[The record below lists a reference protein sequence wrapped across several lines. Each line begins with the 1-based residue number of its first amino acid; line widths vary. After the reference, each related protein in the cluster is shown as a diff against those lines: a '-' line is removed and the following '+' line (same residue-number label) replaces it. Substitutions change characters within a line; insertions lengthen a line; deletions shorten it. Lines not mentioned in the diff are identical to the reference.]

1 MWVRTVTRSRRQRT
15 EQSILLATLGI
26 ILSGEKLTK
35 SAICRETPCSPAT
48 LFRFFPDLEVARI
61 NCFLGAAAKEYGA
74 PYFRGIQAS
83 IENNTSL
90 RGRLSAILEVQ
101 NAYVHSH
108 LNFIREVARVSMLD
122 EYSADEPAMLA
133 IHFGRKLAQDAL
145 GPHASAEDLKLLDAQ
160 LQQII
165 GYNGMLNC
173 YQVALNAGVSY
184 KDHCEQLC
192 KSILSQFGNNIYA
205 VKRDVGLLSSRASGS

>member
-15 EQSILLATLGI
+15 EQAILRATLGI

-35 SAICRETPCSPAT
+35 SAVCRETPCSPAT

-74 PYFRGIQAS
+74 PYFKGIQAS
-83 IENNTSL
+83 LDNNATL
-90 RGRLSAILEVQ
+90 RSRLSAILEVQ

-108 LNFIREVARVSMLD
+108 LNFIREVARVSMMD

-133 IHFGRKLAQDAL
+133 IHFSRKLAQDAL
-145 GPHASAEDLKLLDAQ
+145 GPHASSEDQKLLDAQ

-192 KSILSQFGNNIYA
+192 RSILSQFGKTTYA
-205 VKRDVGLLSSRASGS
+205 VSWDAASSGTRASGS